1 MTRSTPRPLPRVLAL
16 MMLLFAVEAAAAPP
30 RAPAEPAAGLPADIP
45 EALRPWVPWVLQPLS
60 DRACPYVHASTSE
73 RRCAWPSQLE
83 LELTDERGTF
93 AQRWQLYAKGVV
105 PLPGDARRWPQDVEV
120 DGQPAVVVLSGG
132 RPAVELTPGAHRI
145 AGAFLW
151 DSMPEK
157 LGVPAET
164 GLLSLKLRGKP
175 ESFPRR
181 DNDGTLWL
189 QKKVEAASE
198 QNLLDVVVHRKVTD
212 AIPLRLTT
220 EISLHVAGK
229 SREELLGT
237 ALLPDFEAMEV
248 TSELPAR
255 LEPDGRVRVQVRPG
269 AWTIRIEARHPGDLQ
284 HIALGSNEGPW
295 AAEEVWVFEPAS
307 ELRRVE
313 FSGLT
318 AVDPQQTQLPDAWR
332 SFPAFRA
339 RPGETLQLTVTQR
352 GEADRGPDQ
361 LSLAR
366 DWWLD
371 FDGRGFTVKDR
382 IEGQVQGTRRLEVQ
396 GAARLGAVAVSGQP
410 QFITARDDP
419 ARAGVEL
426 RDPNVSL
433 TADLRVPAGGLQPQV
448 SAVDW
453 DHDFAAVSGTLH
465 LPPGW
470 KVLHATGV
478 DQVDDT
484 WLGRWT
490 LLDLFMV
497 LVIAIAIARL
507 YGFAWGVLAVVTLA
521 LVFPEWM
528 APRTVWIFVLVGEA
542 LHRALPEG
550 WLRTAVRGYR
560 LGSLVM
566 LAGICAVFSIQQ
578 IRQGLY
584 PALEE
589 RGRDDFGLVLATD
602 QLANQM
608 APPQTEMAPAAADF
622 EPEQLDFDGEAD
634 SNRRGGEGRFM
645 MKAGKKEVWDETE
658 EEVDV
663 QSIVQSQRASLSGA
677 YRLRQQ
683 KKLREYDASTVVQTG
698 PGVPRWSWRSVPLR
712 WSGPVERSQ
721 TVSFVLVP
729 PHVNLALAGVRV
741 LFLIALVMAV
751 FGVFRRRRTVPPPSR
766 PNPAV
771 GATVMMTL
779 AAALL
784 LPNSAAAQVPD
795 TATLEQLRARLTEA
809 PACLPDCVTSPRM
822 RLEASQAALRLVVE
836 IHAAAQVEA
845 PLPGSADHWLPT
857 TVTVDGSPATGGLVR
872 TGDGALRIALEPGR
886 HELVLEG
893 PLPNRETIQLRLP
906 VGPHRVT
913 AKAEGW
919 TVAGLHEDGLADE
932 VLQLTRISKQDAAQP
947 ETLEVGTLPPFVR
960 VERALTLGLSWEVTT
975 RVIRATPRGS
985 AVVLKVPLLPGE
997 SVTTADQR
1005 VEAGAVLVNM
1015 RPDEDVVEW
1024 TSVLPIAP
1032 QIVLAAATGAPWSE
1046 VWEVMVGPVWHVE
1059 SGGIPPIR
1067 RGAEGLQVWMPWPGE
1082 QVVLDISRPAG
1093 VPGETLTLDFA
1104 RLTLRPGMR
1113 AVDAELT
1120 IELRSSRGGHHTVAL
1135 PAEAQLQKVLINGSQ
1150 QPIGQEG
1157 QQVRL
1162 PIAPGVQRV
1171 QLEWREAATL
1181 GQRYTTPMV
1190 DLGAAA
1196 VNAEVHVEFPASRW
1210 ILLLG
1215 GPRLGPAV
1223 LFWSY
1228 IVVLFMAAAVL
1239 GRLAISPLRAHQWFL
1254 LGLGLSTIPVP
1265 EAMLVIGWFL
1275 LLGWRRRQVEL
1286 APGWFALRQLTIAAW
1301 TLAACSALIA
1311 AVHAGLLG
1319 QPDMQI
1325 EGNGSYAG
1333 SLRWYQDRIEY
1344 VDGVGGLM
1352 PRPWVLSVSLWW
1364 YRGLMLA
1371 WALWLAWSMIRWLP
1385 WGWQSAAQGGLW
1397 RPLWRPSPKTPPP
1410 SRQSGPIVGRTS
1422 PQPAA
1427 TPRANQSGVSEAIFM
1442 SQSMDTGGMVQE
1454 DTPRPR
1460 TPKFRTTDTMEAPP
1474 PPLDAELDAPR
1485 GPTIA
1490 RHNASGPQPVRPVA
1504 EAIAPPASNR
1514 PRPPPLPTRPPL
1526 PVIKLDDDD
1535 NTPPP

>member
-1 MTRSTPRPLPRVLAL
+1 M
-16 MMLLFAVEAAAAPP
+16 MMLLAGEVAAAPP
-30 RAPAEPAAGLPADIP
+30 RPAVEPAAGTPADIP
-45 EALRPWVPWVLQPLS
+45 EALRPWVPWVLQS
-60 DRACPYVHASTSE
+60 MTERACPYVHASTSE

-83 LELTDERGTF
+83 LELTDERGSF

-120 DGQPAVVVLSGG
+120 DGQPAVVVLAAG
-132 RPAVELTPGAHRI
+132 RPAVELSPGAHRVT
-145 AGAFLW
+145 GAFLW

-157 LGVPAET
+157 LPVPAET
-164 GLLSLKLRGKP
+164 GLLAVKLRGKP
-175 ESFPRR
+175 EAFPRR
-181 DNDGTLWL
+181 DNDGTVWL

-198 QNLLDVVVHRKVTD
+198 QNLLDVVVHRKVHD
-212 AIPLRLTT
+212 AIPLRVTT

-229 SREELLGT
+229 SREELLGK
-237 ALLPDFEAMEV
+237 ALLPDFVPMEV
-248 TSELPAR
+248 VSELPAR

-269 AWTIRIEARHPGDLQ
+269 AWTVRIEARHPGDLQ
-284 HIALGSNEGPW
+284 QIALPNNDGPW
-295 AAEEVWVFEPAS
+295 SAEEVWVFEPAP

-313 FSGLT
+313 FSGLV

-339 RPGETLQLTVTQR
+339 RPGEALKLTVTQR

-371 FDGRGFTVKDR
+371 FDGHGFTVKDR

-396 GAARLGAVAVSGQP
+396 GAAKLGAVAVNGQP

-419 ARAGVEL
+419 AKAGVEL

-433 TADLRVPAGGLQPQV
+433 SADLRVPVSGLQASL

-490 LLDLFMV
+490 LLDLFLV

-507 YGFAWGVLAVVTLA
+507 YGWAWGVLAVVTLA

-542 LHRALPEG
+542 LHRALPPG
-550 WLRTAVRGYR
+550 KLRQVVRAYR
-560 LGSLVM
+560 VASLGM
-566 LAGICAVFSIQQ
+566 LAMICTVFAVQQ

-589 RGRDDFGLVLATD
+589 LRRDNFNLYLATGD
-602 QLANQM
+602 M
-608 APPQTEMAPAAADF
+608 APPRAEPTEELATKSFSPGSTI
-622 EPEQLDFDGEAD
+622 DGLEMEGGAGQ
-634 SNRRGGEGRFM
+634 RQRGEEGRM
-645 MKAGKKEVWDETE
+645 GKADEFDQDEAE
-658 EEVDV
+658 EWTDV
-663 QSIVQSQRASLSGA
+663 AAIAQSSRSSLSGA
-677 YRLRQQ
+677 YRQRQQ

-712 WSGPVERSQ
+712 WSGPVDRTQ
-721 TVSFVLVP
+721 QVSFLLVP
-729 PHVNLALAGVRV
+729 PQVNLALAGVRV
-741 LFLIALVMAV
+741 LFLVALLMAV
-751 FGVFRRRRTVPPPSR
+751 FGVFRRRTVPQPQR
-766 PNPAV
+766 PNSAV
-771 GATVMMTL
+771 GSTVMM
-779 AAALL
+779 AFVGALL
-784 LPNSAAAQVPD
+784 LPATAAAQVPD
-795 TATLEQLRARLTEA
+795 PATLEQLRARLTE
-809 PACLPDCVTSPRM
+809 PPTCLPDCVTSPRM
-822 RLEASQAALRLVVE
+822 RLEAGAAALRLVVE
-836 IHAAAQVEA
+836 IHAAAHVEA

-857 TVTVDGSPATGGLVR
+857 TVTVDGSPVAGGLVR
-872 TGDGALRIALEPGR
+872 TSDGGLRVALEPGR
-886 HELVLEG
+886 HEVVLEG
-893 PLPNRETIQLRLP
+893 PLPLRETIQLRLP

-913 AKAEGW
+913 AKADGW

-932 VLQLTRISKQDAAQP
+932 VLQLTRISKQDGAQQ

-975 RVIRATPRGS
+975 RVLRATPRGS
-985 AVVLKVPLLPGE
+985 AVVLKVPLLAGE
-997 SVTTADQR
+997 SVTSAEQR
-1005 VEAGAVLVNM
+1005 VENGAVLVNM
-1015 RPDEDVVEW
+1015 RPDEDAVEW
-1024 TSVLPIAP
+1024 TSVLPISP
-1032 QIVLAAATGAPWSE
+1032 QIVLAAAAGAAWSE

-1059 SGGIPPIR
+1059 AGGIPPVR

-1113 AVDAELT
+1113 AVDAELAL
-1120 IELRSSRGGHHTVAL
+1120 ELRSSRGGHHTVAL
-1135 PAEAQLQKVLINGSQ
+1135 PAEAQLQKVVINGAQ

-1162 PIAPGVQRV
+1162 PIAPGVQHV
-1171 QLEWREAATL
+1171 QLEWREAAIL
-1181 GQRYTTPMV
+1181 GQRYTAPVV
-1190 DLGAAA
+1190 DLGAPA
-1196 VNAEVHVEFPASRW
+1196 VNAEVHVEFPPSRW

-1228 IVVLFMAAAVL
+1228 IVVLLIAAAVL
-1239 GRLAISPLRAHQWFL
+1239 GRLSVSPLRAHQWFL
-1254 LGLGLSTIPVP
+1254 LGIGLSTLPVP
-1265 EAMLVIGWFL
+1265 EAMLVVGWFL
-1275 LLGWRRRQVEL
+1275 LLGWRRRHVEL
-1286 APGWFALRQLTIAAW
+1286 TPGGFALRQLVIAGW
-1301 TLAACSALIA
+1301 TLAACSALLA

-1325 EGNGSYAG
+1325 EGNGSWAG
-1333 SLRWYQDRIEY
+1333 SLRWYQDRVEY

-1371 WALWLAWSMIRWLP
+1371 WALWLAWSMLRWLP

-1397 RPLWRPSPKTPPP
+1397 RPLWRPKPKPPV
-1410 SRQSGPIVGRTS
+1410 RQSGPVIARAGIGH
-1422 PQPAA
+1422 
-1427 TPRANQSGVSEAIFM
+1427 RANQSGVSEAIFM
-1442 SQSMDTGGMVQE
+1442 SQSMDSGGLVGE

-1460 TPKFRTTDTMEAPP
+1460 PPKIRTTDTMEAAP
-1474 PPLDAELDAPR
+1474 PPLEPELDAPR
-1485 GPTIA
+1485 GPSIA
-1490 RHNASGPQPVRPVA
+1490 RHTASGPQPVRPVA
-1504 EAIAPPASNR
+1504 EDIAPPPASNR
-1514 PRPPPLPTRPPL
+1514 PRPPPPPPPPSKRPP
-1526 PVIKLDDDD
+1526 IETGDDD
-1535 NTPPP
+1535 TPPP